1 MSLFFTFMLV
11 VNIMPFMK
19 LSDLALLNNFLDAFV
34 IIRYTTSVTNPL
46 LYTFLKAEFW
56 NAVRRLLPIA
66 IGTNILTIAS
76 TKRVRSHRLQDRD
89 WTASHSC
96 FVDRDVILVS
106 NNKSAMELTWP
117 DQ

>member
-46 LYTFLKAEFW
+46 LYTFLKLDFW

-89 WTASHSC
+89 
-96 FVDRDVILVS
+96 FVGRDVILVS